1 MRCRGRDKLFLKQRG
16 GDFWS
21 SRNRQAA
28 PGQPSLTKVA
38 LIQSKK
44 GNEMFMLEMDF
55 PPAERKALPVQL
67 AGPAEHMKETY
78 PNNSR
83 CTS

>member
-1 MRCRGRDKLFLKQRG
+1 MELQEQASC
-16 GDFWS
+16 
-21 SRNRQAA
+21 SR
-28 PGQPSLTKVA
+28 PGQPSLTKVD

-44 GNEMFMLEMDF
+44 GNKMLMLEMDF
-55 PPAERKALPVQL
+55 PLAERKALPLQL
-67 AGPAEHMKETY
+67 AGPAEHVKETY